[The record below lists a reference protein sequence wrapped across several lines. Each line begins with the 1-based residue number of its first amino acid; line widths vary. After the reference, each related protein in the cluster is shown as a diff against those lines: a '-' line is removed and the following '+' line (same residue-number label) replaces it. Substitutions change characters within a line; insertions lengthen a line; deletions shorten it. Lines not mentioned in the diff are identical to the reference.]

1 MQGWDFVEPELY
13 MRLVQDGE
21 GPSRHLQ
28 CMPVSAGSSI
38 VMPCLD
44 VPVQDECGHW
54 TLLTIAFPPRL
65 HSDCHVPRATVYHF
79 DSMGNPPTDLHHL
92 ALAKLREQFA
102 DVRRVPEHLLWT
114 PGEITAMASS
124 RLQVGVIDCGI
135 WVMAVA
141 RGLLTGDPSF
151 IPRTLHMPG
160 LRVLLAADQLA
171 GTRLPV
177 TYYESYFL
185 ASAWRKGL
193 AGLVPLALPSE
204 VCTHLPSSHEFC
216 TPAPDISARTHGH
229 NPTSNS

>member
-28 CMPVSAGSSI
+28 CMPVVSGSSI

-44 VPVQDECGHW
+44 LPVQDECGHW

-65 HSDCHVPRATVYHF
+65 HSERYVPRATVYLF
-79 DSMGNPPTDLHHL
+79 DSMGNPPTDRHQL

-102 DVRRVPEHLLWT
+102 DVRKVPEHLLWT
-114 PGEITAMASS
+114 PGEVTVMSH
-124 RLQVGVIDCGI
+124 RHQVGVIDCGI

-141 RGLLTGDPSF
+141 RAFLTGDPNF
-151 IPRTLHMPG
+151 IPTTLHMPG

-185 ASAWRKGL
+185 ASARRQGL
-193 AGLVPLALPSE
+193 AGLVPLALSSE
-204 VCTHLPSSHEFC
+204 VCNHFPSS
-216 TPAPDISARTHGH
+216 
-229 NPTSNS
+229 TSFYTDCS